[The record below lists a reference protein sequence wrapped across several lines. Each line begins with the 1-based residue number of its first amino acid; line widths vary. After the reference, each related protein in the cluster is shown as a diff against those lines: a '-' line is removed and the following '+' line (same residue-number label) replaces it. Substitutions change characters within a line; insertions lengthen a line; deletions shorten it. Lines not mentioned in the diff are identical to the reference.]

1 MVSKISKSISFVLQ
15 LKVFSHQSII
25 FNIRRI
31 KKRTRRALSV
41 THPVRIDEVIFDVSS
56 TQKRKKK
63 MSKKQLEK
71 AQHSLFPQG
80 IKVFK

>member
-41 THPVRIDEVIFDVSS
+41 THPVRIDEVILTSAAH
-56 TQKRKKK
+56 KRRRKK